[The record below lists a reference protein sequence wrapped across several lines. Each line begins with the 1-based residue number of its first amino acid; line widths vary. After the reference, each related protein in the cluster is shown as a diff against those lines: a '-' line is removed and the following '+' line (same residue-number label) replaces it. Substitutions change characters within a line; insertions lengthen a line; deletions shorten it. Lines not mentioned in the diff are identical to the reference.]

1 MTFVYNNS
9 NYYVIRR
16 FVDGASIVDNASF
29 INQSATFVLP
39 LFQLIVGTSCSLSL
53 MEWDICPLRV
63 KQPRSGLSDNAWYL
77 SVKTEHLSVKTW
89 HRAADQRLP
98 VKEWPGRQIGTT
110 APVYPTHRVA

>member
-63 KQPRSGLSDNAWYL
+63 KQPRSGLSNNAWYL
-77 SVKTEHLSVKTW
+77 SVKTW
-89 HRAADQRLP
+89 HRVANQRLP
-98 VKEWPGRQIGTT
+98 VKKRPGRQIGTT
-110 APVYPTHRVA
+110 APVYPTHRAA